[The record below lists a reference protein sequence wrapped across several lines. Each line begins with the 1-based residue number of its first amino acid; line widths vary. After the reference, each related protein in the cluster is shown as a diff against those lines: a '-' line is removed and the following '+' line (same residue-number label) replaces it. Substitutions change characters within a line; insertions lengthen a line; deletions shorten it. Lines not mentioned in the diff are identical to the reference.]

1 MTACVAEVKPHERKK
16 MKGRRIVGIANCLF
30 LSFAVAAGNSSGG
43 TDGRFRLYNVVPMY
57 LDHEA
62 EQAAKCVEMFERTG
76 EDLAL
81 YSLTLHPE
89 GKPAQAKVDR
99 YVESY
104 RAFAAAL
111 KGTKVRPGVLVQ
123 AILGHWPR
131 TDKDIEPWER
141 TIDQDGKTVRF
152 CPLDPGFGAY
162 IEYVFKAL
170 AAEHPAFVLTD
181 DDVRAFSHGAEC
193 FCKTH
198 VKIFNGR
205 HGTNY
210 DSDGLRAA
218 VAASKPGEK
227 TYDGFF
233 ALQREM
239 MHEAVVGRIRR
250 AIDSVDPSVEV
261 GFCIA
266 GEETYLSAPMA
277 RRIAAKGQ
285 VPVMRCATGCYNERL
300 SAQRFPG
307 SFLRQMSFCELYRGS
322 GIDLLDEA
330 DTCPQNPWSKSAR
343 SFFTHMTTACF
354 AGMKGAKT
362 WYVNSIRATGI
373 PVTGAYT
380 DVLSE
385 NRGFLDALA
394 REVAESRQVG
404 VAIPCFTNR
413 PAWHLVHNHSQFMT
427 EPGGVFE
434 TYLAAFGIPGYAC
447 RDFGDRD
454 RVFALT
460 SGKEVERMTDA
471 ELTRLFSGKVL
482 VLRDAAVALTKRGA
496 SWATGVTAEMK
507 PLMFNGERDGVNG
520 TRFSYSPTLSGSVEF
535 RLANGAE
542 RLGDLT
548 FRPYA
553 GMPDPEIVA
562 PATVFYRNRLGGEVI
577 TMAYHHRMFDLEKFG
592 EGRKRQLVSLVDRLA
607 GGRALTVC
615 ENDQDVL
622 TAERVRPDGRHLV
635 LVVNLCS
642 DPIRRLSLRVP
653 DGAKLERLMPDGS
666 WHPADGGVRVGFY
679 EAVVMRWLLQ

>member
-1 MTACVAEVKPHERKK
+1 
-16 MKGRRIVGIANCLF
+16 MKVRTIIGIANFLI
-30 LSFAVAAGNSSGG
+30 LSFAFAEGG
-43 TDGRFRLYNVVPMY
+43 TDCKANGRYRLYNIVPMY
-57 LDHEA
+57 LDHEV
-62 EQAAKCVEMFERTG
+62 EQAARCVEMFERTG

-104 RAFAAAL
+104 RAFATAL
-111 KGTKVRPGVLVQ
+111 RGTKVRPGILVQ

-131 TDKDIEPWER
+131 TDKDIESWER

-162 IEYVFKAL
+162 IEYVFKVL
-170 AAEHPAFVLTD
+170 AAERPAFILTD

-193 FCKTH
+193 FCGTH
-198 VKIFNGR
+198 VKIFNER
-205 HGTNY
+205 HGTSY
-210 DSDGLRAA
+210 DSVGLRTA

-227 TYDGFF
+227 VYDGFF

-239 MHEAVVGRIRR
+239 MHEVVVGRIRR
-250 AIDSVDPSVEV
+250 AIDSVDPSIEA

-266 GEETYLSAPMA
+266 GEESYLSAPMA

-300 SAQRFPG
+300 SAQRLPG

-330 DTCPQNPWSKSAR
+330 DTCPQNLWSKSAR

-362 WYVNSIRATGI
+362 WFVNSIRATGI
-373 PVTGAYT
+373 PVTPAYT

-394 REVAESRQVG
+394 HEVANSRQVG

-413 PAWHLVHNHSQFMT
+413 PAWHLIHNHSQFMT
-427 EPGGVFE
+427 EPGGIFE
-434 TYLAAFGIPGYAC
+434 TYFAAFGIPGYAC
-447 RDFGDRD
+447 RDFGDRN

-460 SGKEVERMTDA
+460 SEKEIERMTDA
-471 ELTRLFSGKVL
+471 ELKCLFSGKVL
-482 VLRDAAVALTKRGA
+482 VLRDAAVALTRRGA
-496 SWATGVTAEMK
+496 SWMTGVTAEMK
-507 PLMFNGERDGVNG
+507 PLVFNGEHDDVNG
-520 TRFSYSPTLSGSVEF
+520 VGFWYSPTMSGSVEF
-535 RLANGAE
+535 RLADGAE
-542 RLGDLT
+542 RLGNLT
-548 FRPYA
+548 FRPHEGA
-553 GMPDPEIVA
+553 PNSEIVA

-577 TMAYHHRMFDLEKFG
+577 TMAYHHRMFDLQKFS
-592 EGRKRQLVSLVDRLA
+592 EGRKRQLVSLIDRLS
-607 GGRALTVC
+607 GGRVLTVC

-622 TAERVRPDGRHLV
+622 TAERVMSDGRHLV

-653 DGAKLERLMPDGS
+653 DGAKLERLMPDGV
-666 WHPADGGVRVGFY
+666 WRPVGGDVRVEFY
-679 EAVVMRWLLQ
+679 EAVVMRW